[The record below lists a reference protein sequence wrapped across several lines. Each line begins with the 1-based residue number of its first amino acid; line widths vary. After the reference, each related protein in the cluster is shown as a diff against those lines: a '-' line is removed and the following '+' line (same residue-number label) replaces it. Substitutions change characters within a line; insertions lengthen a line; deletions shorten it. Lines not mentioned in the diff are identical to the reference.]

1 MYMKKKIYFVFLF
14 LSAVLKKQQP
24 SVALVKFLDC
34 RLVRYIRFNHPSWVF
49 LVAKPHKLELNL
61 IPALLCLTE
70 LNGLVV
76 VVVVKGVCISLC
88 T

>member
-1 MYMKKKIYFVFLF
+1 M
-14 LSAVLKKQQP
+14 
-24 SVALVKFLDC
+24 ALVKFLDC
-34 RLVRYIRFNHPSWVF
+34 CLVRYIRFNHPSWVF